1 MNSRDRR
8 LGMDRPISR
17 RDFLNGVR
25 IAATGA
31 AVGSRDW
38 LAALG
43 ALAAQEGADYYPP
56 ALTGLRGSHDGSWE
70 TAHQLRDG
78 KVWEDAAEADD
89 QTYDLIVV
97 GGGISGLAAAYF
109 FRKTA
114 GPRARILILDNHDD
128 FGGHAKRNEF
138 RTQKRLLIGYGGTQS
153 IDSPSAYSPEAIG
166 LLRGLAVDLERFQS
180 AFDQKLY
187 SSLNLTEGVF
197 FDKETFGVDRLVAG
211 YRRTPWDEF
220 ASRTPLPE
228 SAQKDLVRL
237 FEEKKDYLAGLS
249 SDEKKS
255 RLAEISYADYLK
267 DYVRVDPQV
276 TTFFQAS
283 SHGLF
288 GTGIEA
294 VPALDC
300 WGLSYPGFQGLNLDS
315 QRPPAMGLTSKINT
329 TSEPYIFHF
338 PDGNASIARL
348 LVRSLIPGSIPGR
361 DMEDIVTAKAD
372 SGQLDRKEAAV
383 RLRLNSTVVR
393 VRHRGSLETAR
404 DVEVTYVRN
413 GKAFSAQGHFCVLAC
428 WHQVIPLLCPEL
440 PDTQKRA
447 LTYAVKVPLV
457 YTNVQL
463 RDWSAFA
470 ELGVHD
476 VYCPGGYHSEA
487 SLDSPVSLGNYHHP
501 ARPEEPILVHMVRT
515 PCLPGLP
522 PREQHIAG
530 RYELLGTTFETFER
544 QIRDQLGRM
553 LSGGGFDPARDIE
566 AITVNRWPH
575 GYAYEYN
582 SLFDPVWKEGEAPC
596 VRARQRFGRI
606 AIANSDAAAYAYTNA
621 AIDQAY
627 RAVDEITSTKSPSRG
642 D

>member
-31 AVGSRDW
+31 LVGSPEW

-43 ALAAQEGADYYPP
+43 ALAAQESTDYYPP

-70 TAHQLRDG
+70 TAHQLSDG
-78 KVWEDAAEADD
+78 KAWEDAAEADG
-89 QTYDLIVV
+89 QTYDLIVA

-114 GPRARILILDNHDD
+114 GPGARILILDNHDD

-138 RTQKRLLIGYGGTQS
+138 RSQKRLLIGYGGAQS
-153 IDSPSAYSPEAIG
+153 IDSPSTYSPEAIG
-166 LLRGLAVDLERFQS
+166 LLRELAVDLQRFQT
-180 AFDQKLY
+180 AFDKELY

-197 FDKETFGVDRLVAG
+197 FDKETFGVDKLVAG
-211 YRRTPWDEF
+211 YRQTPWAEF
-220 ASRTPLPE
+220 AARTPLSE
-228 SAQKDLVRL
+228 SAQKDLARL
-237 FEEKKDYLAGLS
+237 FEEKKDYLTGLS

-267 DYVRVDPQV
+267 DYLRVDPQV
-276 TTFFQAS
+276 ITFFQAS
-283 SHGLF
+283 THGLF
-288 GTGIEA
+288 ATGIEA

-300 WGLSYPGFQGLNLDS
+300 WGLGYPGFQGLGLDD
-315 QRPPAMGLTSKINT
+315 RPHPAMGLTSKINT

-361 DMEDIVTAKAD
+361 DMEDIVTARAD
-372 SGQLDRKEAAV
+372 YSQMDRKEAPV
-383 RLRLNSTVVR
+383 RLRLSSTVVR
-393 VRHRGSLETAR
+393 VRHRGDPDTAR
-404 DVEVTYVRN
+404 EVEVTYVRN
-413 GKAFSAQGHFCVLAC
+413 GKAFLARGRFSVLAC
-428 WHQVIPLLCPEL
+428 WHEMIPLLCPEL
-440 PDTQKRA
+440 PESQKRA

-463 RDWSAFA
+463 RDWKAFV
-470 ELGVHD
+470 ELGVES
-476 VYCPGGYHSEA
+476 VYCPGGYHYRA
-487 SLDSPVSLGNYHHP
+487 SLDFPVSMGDYHHP
-501 ARPEEPILVHMVRT
+501 AKPEEPILVHMVKT
-515 PCLPGLP
+515 PCQPGLP
-522 PREQHIAG
+522 AREQHIAG
-530 RYELLGTTFETFER
+530 RYELLATTFETFER

-582 SLFDPVWKEGEAPC
+582 SLFDPVWNEGEAPC
-596 VRARQRFGRI
+596 VRARQPFGRI
-606 AIANSDAAAYAYTNA
+606 VIANSDAAAYAYTNA

-627 RAVDEITSTKSPSRG
+627 RAVEEITATK
-642 D
+642 

>member
-1 MNSRDRR
+1 
-8 LGMDRPISR
+8 MDRPISR

-31 AVGSRDW
+31 VVGSRDW
-38 LAALG
+38 LQALG
-43 ALAAQEGADYYPP
+43 ALAAQEGTDYYPP
-56 ALTGLRGSHDGSWE
+56 SLTGLRGSHDGSWE

-78 KVWEDAAEADD
+78 RVWEDAAEADG

-114 GPRARILILDNHDD
+114 GPSARILILDNHDD

-138 RTQKRLLIGYGGTQS
+138 RPQKRLLIGYGGTQS
-153 IDSPSAYSPEAIG
+153 IDSPSTYSLQAMG
-166 LLRGLAVDLERFQS
+166 LLGELGIDLQRFHT
-180 AFDQKLY
+180 AFDKDLY
-187 SSLNLTEGVF
+187 SSLNLGEGVF
-197 FDKETFGVDRLVAG
+197 FDKETFGIDKLVAG
-211 YRRTPWDEF
+211 YRKTPWREF
-220 ASRTPLPE
+220 ASRTPLTG
-228 SAQKDLVRL
+228 SAQEDLVRL
-237 FEEKKDYLAGLS
+237 FEEKKDYLGGLS

-255 RLAEISYADYLK
+255 RLAETSYADYLK
-267 DYVRVDPQV
+267 DYIRVDAQV
-276 TTFFQAS
+276 IAFFQAS
-283 SHGLF
+283 THGLF
-288 GTGIEA
+288 AAGIEA

-300 WGLSYPGFQGLNLDS
+300 WGLSYPGFQGLGLDD
-315 QRPPAMGLTSKINT
+315 QRHPAMGLTAKINT

-361 DMEDIVTAKAD
+361 DMEDIVTARAD
-372 SGQLDRKEAAV
+372 YDQMDRTDAPV
-383 RLRLNSTVVR
+383 RVRLNSTAVR
-393 VRHRGSLETAR
+393 VRHRGNPDTAR
-404 DVEVTYVRN
+404 EVEVTYVRN
-413 GKAFSAQGHFCVLAC
+413 GRAFLARSGYCVLAC
-428 WHQVIPLLCPEL
+428 WHEVIPLLCPEL
-440 PDTQKRA
+440 PEAQKRA

-463 RDWSAFA
+463 RNWRALV

-476 VYCPGGYHSEA
+476 VYCPGGYHHEA
-487 SLDSPVSLGNYHHP
+487 SLDFPVSLGGYHHP
-501 ARPEEPILVHMVRT
+501 DTPEEPILVHMVRT
-515 PCLPGLP
+515 PCQPGLP
-522 PREQHIAG
+522 ARDQHIAG
-530 RYELLGTTFETFER
+530 RYELLATTFETFER

-553 LSGGGFDPARDIE
+553 LSAGGFDPARDIE

-582 SLFDPVWKEGEAPC
+582 SLFDPIWKEGDAPC
-596 VRARQRFGRI
+596 VRARRPFGRI

-627 RAVDEITSTKSPSRG
+627 RAVEELKTTKSPSQG